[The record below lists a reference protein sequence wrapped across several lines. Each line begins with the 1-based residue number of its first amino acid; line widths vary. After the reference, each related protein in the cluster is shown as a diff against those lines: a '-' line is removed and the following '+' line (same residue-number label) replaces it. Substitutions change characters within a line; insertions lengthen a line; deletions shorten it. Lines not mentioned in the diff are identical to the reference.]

1 MSITGVFLFSF
12 VLFCIGAIPHL
23 AGACPE
29 SFFRR
34 TYLLVMRFV
43 LPLLCQECNHFVR
56 TLEEI
61 VPIPPNCITCISQRD
76 LSMGGIE
83 SVSNAISPREKS
95 LCVADPTERH
105 EGVDNAFQVR
115 LRQQSRR

>member
-1 MSITGVFLFSF
+1 
-12 VLFCIGAIPHL
+12 
-23 AGACPE
+23 
-29 SFFRR
+29 
-34 TYLLVMRFV
+34 MRFV

-76 LSMGGIE
+76 LSMGE
-83 SVSNAISPREKS
+83 LNPLATPLTREKKA